1 MQLYEIGQH
10 VVQRR
15 TELQLSQAQLARLSG
30 LSRLT
35 INQLESGRLKD
46 LGVAKLMQLLNVLGL
61 DVTLQAQPNRRGL
74 FKATVAANVSYQ
86 QELTQERLADAL
98 ATGAI
103 PAGYEAQVSAI
114 LDEAPLPVVVKAVE
128 EAASQTGVRPKRI
141 WKHLANWSRDLRL
154 YRQVWQ

>member
-10 VVQRR
+10 VAQRR
-15 TELQLSQAQLARLSG
+15 TELQLSQAQLAKLAG

-46 LGVAKLMQLLNVLGL
+46 LGVAKLLHLLNVLGL
-61 DVTLQAQPNRRGL
+61 DLTLQAQPNRRGL

-98 ATGAI
+98 ATGTI
-103 PAGYEAQVSAI
+103 PAGCEAQVSAI
-114 LDEAPLPVVVKAVE
+114 LDEAPLPVVIKAVE

-141 WKHLANWSRDLRL
+141 WKHLANWSRDLHL

>member
-1 MQLYEIGQH
+1 MQLYEIGQQ
-10 VVQRR
+10 VAQRR
-15 TELQLSQAQLARLSG
+15 TELQLSQAQLAKLSG

-46 LGVAKLMQLLNVLGL
+46 LGVAKLMHLLNVLGIEL
-61 DVTLQAQPNRRGL
+61 KAEAQSNRRGL
-74 FKATVAANVSYQ
+74 FKATVSANVSYQ
-86 QELTQERLADAL
+86 KELTQEGLAEAL

-103 PAGYEAQVSAI
+103 PPGFEAQVSAI

-141 WKHLANWSRDLRL
+141 WKNLANWSRDLHL